1 MADWAFAAL
10 GAAFFAGLTAIL
22 AKLGVQTIAPAAAT
36 LVRTVVI
43 VVLTAVVVGLRREWP
58 QADRLTG
65 TGVMLLVLSGLTT
78 GLSWLCYFRAL
89 QRGPVSLVAPLD
101 KLSLVMSVLLA
112 VLVLGE
118 RLSIRQWFG
127 AGIMTA
133 GAVLLAL
140 P

>member
-1 MADWAFAAL
+1 MADWAVAAL

-36 LVRTVVI
+36 LIRTVVI
-43 VVLTAVVVGLRREWP
+43 LALTALVVGLRREWP

-65 TGVMLLVLSGLTT
+65 SGVMLLVLSGLTT
-78 GLSWLCYFRAL
+78 GVSWLCYFRAL
-89 QRGPVSLVAPLD
+89 QRGPASLVAPLD
-101 KLSLVMSVLLA
+101 KLSLVISLLLA

-127 AGIMTA
+127 AGLMTA
-133 GAVLLAL
+133 GAVLIAL